1 MPLAEMLELGRMTAT
16 EAVTMTGLVPMAHD
30 SGTMRGKGVISG
42 DRRSLRRVLFQAG
55 QAAVCHN
62 PVLKTVAKRIKERGK
77 PHKLAIVAIARR
89 LVTIANIVLKTG
101 IPWRIYSAA

>member
-42 DRRSLRRVLFQAG
+42 DRRSLRHVLF
-55 QAAVCHN
+55 
-62 PVLKTVAKRIKERGK
+62 
-77 PHKLAIVAIARR
+77 
-89 LVTIANIVLKTG
+89 
-101 IPWRIYSAA
+101 